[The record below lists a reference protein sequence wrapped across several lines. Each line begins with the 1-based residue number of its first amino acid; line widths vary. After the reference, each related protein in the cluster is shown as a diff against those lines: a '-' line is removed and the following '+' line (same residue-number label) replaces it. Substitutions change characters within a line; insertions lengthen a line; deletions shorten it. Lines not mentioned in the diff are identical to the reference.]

1 MSSLFDY
8 KKFHQIAV
16 EKRNDYSKADPFP
29 HIVIDDFLPSLVAER
44 LLAEFPS
51 PFSIPWKN
59 KVGLHSKK
67 LACNDLSQLLQ
78 FTQEVLLELNSPSFL
93 SFLETLTG
101 IQELTSDSD
110 FEGGGLHQ
118 IERGGFLK
126 IHADFNY
133 HSHLPLKR
141 RLNLLIYLNKDWNE
155 NFGGD
160 LELWSQEMSCCV
172 KKMPP
177 IFNRCVIFNT
187 TDFSYHGHPNPL
199 RSPSNITR
207 KSIAIYYY
215 TKEGKNREE
224 RNEHTTLYQKRPFS
238 VAPKDYLYPLWVRFR
253 EKVGRFSK

>member
-1 MSSLFDY
+1 MPSLFDY
-8 KKFHQIAV
+8 KKFHQIAI
-16 EKRNDYSKADPFP
+16 EKRDAYSKADPFP

-67 LACNDLSQLLQ
+67 LACNDLSQLPQ

-93 SFLETLTG
+93 SFVETLAG
-101 IQELTSDSD
+101 IQGLTSDSD

-118 IERGGFLK
+118 IKRGGFLK

-133 HSHLPLKR
+133 HTRLSLYR
-141 RLNLLIYLNKDWNE
+141 RLNLLLYLNKDWKE
-155 NFGGD
+155 EYGGH
-160 LELWSQEMSCCV
+160 LELWDRSMSSCIE
-172 KKMPP
+172 KIPP

-199 RSPSNITR
+199 RCPSNMTR

-215 TKEGKNREE
+215 TKEEKNREE
-224 RNEHTTLYQKRPFS
+224 RYEHTTLYQKRPFS
-238 VAPKDYLYPLWVRFR
+238 VAPQDYLDPLLARFR
-253 EKVGRFSK
+253 DKVGRLMK